1 MSTQNRSLFLN
12 PHTLSQEEKPK
23 MKKVST
29 ILAILMIAAM
39 LLSACGGTATTQAPT
54 VAPTEK
60 PAEPMATE
68 KPAEAAPT
76 EVPATEAPKF
86 KACQVTDTGG
96 IDDKSFNA
104 TAWKGFEDA
113 AKEFGVEIKYLES
126 QSQTDYEKNINA
138 FIQEKCDLIIT
149 VGFLLADATKAAA
162 EANPDQ
168 KFAIIDQTYDPAI
181 PNVRGSAYAV
191 DQSGFLNGYLAAS
204 QTKTGKVAT
213 YGGIQFPAVTAF
225 MDGFA
230 AGVQHYNQVKGA
242 NVEVLGWDPTTQTG
256 LFAGNFDSTDDGRRL
271 GESLLDEGAD
281 IIMPVAG
288 PVGEGTLAVL
298 KERGTGMLVG
308 VDTDWSVKY
317 PDDAQYILSSVLKN
331 MDVFVKDT
339 VEKAMDGTFQGEN
352 YLGTLENAGV
362 GIGISSA
369 WKDKIPAETL
379 AEVEQLQNDIISGK
393 LSAAPIKIAAPE
405 GFKACQVTDTGGIDD
420 KSFNATAWKG
430 FQDAQALYG
439 GEIKYLESQSQTDY
453 EKNINAFIQEKC
465 NLIVTVGF
473 LLADATKAAAEA
485 NPSQHFAIIDQT
497 YDPVIPNVRGSAY
510 AVNESGF
517 LNGYLAAGI
526 TKTGKVATY
535 GGIQFPA
542 VTAFMDGY
550 AMGVKAYNEKHGTA
564 VEVLGW
570 DPATQTGLFAGNF
583 DSTDDGRRL
592 GESLL
597 DEGADI
603 IMPVAGPVGEGTLA
617 VLKER
622 GTGLLIGVDTD
633 WSVKYPDDAQYIL
646 SSVLKNMDA
655 FVQNTYRA
663 EIEGKFVGENYL
675 GTLKNGGV
683 GIGIS
688 SAWKDKIP
696 ADLMAELAELTKG
709 IIAGTVQTM
718 PTTQQ

>member
-1 MSTQNRSLFLN
+1 
-12 PHTLSQEEKPK
+12 

-39 LLSACGGTATTQAPT
+39 LLSACATPTAAPT
-54 VAPTEK
+54 
-60 PAEPMATE
+60 
-68 KPAEAAPT
+68 AAPT
-76 EVPATEAPKF
+76 EAPAAAPTEAPAAAATEAPAAAPVTF

-104 TAWKGFEDA
+104 TAWKGVEDA
-113 AKEFGVEIKYLES
+113 IAEFGIEGKYLES
-126 QSQTDYEKNINA
+126 TAQTDYEKNINA
-138 FIQEKCDLIIT
+138 FIQEKCDIIFT
-149 VGFLLADATKAAA
+149 VGFLLGDATKAAA

-168 KFAIIDQTYDPAI
+168 KFSAIDVTYDPAL

-191 DQSGFLNGYLAAS
+191 DQSGFLNGYLAAAM
-204 QTKTGKVAT
+204 TKTGKVAT

-225 MDGFA
+225 MDGYA

-242 NVEVLGWDPTTQTG
+242 KVEVLGWDPTTQTG

-298 KERGTGMLVG
+298 KERKTGMVVG

-339 VEKAMDGTFQGEN
+339 IKTAMDGKFQGEN
-352 YLGTLENAGV
+352 YLGTLENGGV

-369 WKDKIPAETL
+369 WKDKIPAETMTEL
-379 AEVEQLQNDIISGK
+379 EQLKNDIISGK
-393 LSAAPIKIAAPE
+393 QSASPIKVVAPE
-405 GFKACQVTDTGGIDD
+405 GFKACQVSDTGGIDD

-439 GEIKYLESQSQTDY
+439 GEIKYLESTAQTDY
-453 EKNINAFIQEKC
+453 EKNINAFIQEGC

-473 LLADATKAAAEA
+473 LLADATKAAATA
-485 NPSQHFAIIDQT
+485 NPAQHFAIIDQT

-510 AVNESGF
+510 AVDESGF
-517 LNGYLAAGI
+517 LNGYLAAGM

-542 VTAFMDGY
+542 VTAFMDGF
-550 AMGVKAYNEKHGTA
+550 AMGVKAYNDKHGTA

-622 GTGLLIGVDTD
+622 KTGMLIGVDTD
-633 WSVKYPDDAQYIL
+633 WSVKYPDSADYIL

-663 EIEGKFVGENYL
+663 EIDGSFVGENYL

-696 ADLMAELAELTKG
+696 ADLMAEIDQLTKD

-718 PTTQQ
+718 PAAQP